1 MQTDKKISGSLLALT
16 AAAMALPGISNN
28 ADASEKADKKV
39 IRYQH
44 ASYSEEDLSGLL
56 TANGEESPRYQI
68 SVHQFQLLTPL
79 KDEYDLTVNYL
90 TEEMSGASPMGNVI
104 GRDNRAKLNMSG
116 ASIDESRR
124 DVAGNLRYFGKED
137 TVYAGTLGYSSEN
150 DYQAINIGA
159 EGEHYRN
166 DKSQTL
172 SWGAGLSFDSLKPTQ
187 DERYV
192 RPKSEDKTS
201 YSGVV
206 GFTQIIN
213 PTTQFQ
219 TGVSLTHL
227 SGYLSDP
234 YKTLDQRPDSK
245 TQFSWTNR
253 LRHYLEKWQSSIH
266 LDYRLY
272 TDDWAI
278 TSHTVDIAWFQPLSD
293 DVLLVPSIRYYTQG
307 QADFY
312 VVFDDGSIVGDQ
324 SSDFRLSPYGAFTTG
339 LKLVTKAGDWK
350 TTIAAEFYQ
359 SSADYALGD
368 VKLAH
373 PGLMEYSLF
382 TMAFEYA
389 F

>member
-1 MQTDKKISGSLLALT
+1 MQEDKRISASLLALT
-16 AAAMALPGISNN
+16 TAAMALPGL
-28 ADASEKADKKV
+28 AQKAHASEKAENRV
-39 IRYQH
+39 LRYQH
-44 ASYSEEDLSGLL
+44 ASYSEEDLSGLV
-56 TANGEESPRYQI
+56 TANSEESPRYQI
-68 SVHQFQLLTPL
+68 SVDQFQLLTPL
-79 KDEYDLTVNYL
+79 NDDYDLTVNYL

-104 GRDNRAKLNMSG
+104 GRDNQAKLNMSG

-124 DVAGNLRYFGKED
+124 DLATNLRYFGSEEA
-137 TVYAGTLGYSSEN
+137 VYAATLGYSSEN

-166 DKSQTL
+166 DKSQTI
-172 SWGAGLSFDSLKPTQ
+172 SWGAGLSFDSIKPTQ

-192 RPKSEDKTS
+192 RPNKEDKSS
-201 YSGVV
+201 YTGVL
-206 GFTQIIN
+206 GFTQVIN

-219 TGVSLTHL
+219 TGVSFTYL

-245 TQFSWTNR
+245 MQFSWTNR
-253 LRHYLEKWQSSIH
+253 LRHFLEKWQSIIH

-278 TSHTVDIAWFQPLSD
+278 TSHTVDLAWFQPLTN
-293 DVLLVPSIRYYTQG
+293 DVLLVPSIRYYTQS

-312 VVFDDGSIVGDQ
+312 VVFDDGAIVGDQ

-359 SSADYALGD
+359 SSPDYALGE

-382 TMAFEYA
+382 TMAFEYS

>member
-1 MQTDKKISGSLLALT
+1 MQKDKKISGSLLALT

-28 ADASEKADKKV
+28 VNASEKADKKV

-68 SVHQFQLLTPL
+68 SVHQFQLLTPV

-104 GRDNRAKLNMSG
+104 GRDNRAKLDMSG

-124 DVAGNLRYFGKED
+124 DLAGNLRYFGKEGA
-137 TVYAGTLGYSSEN
+137 VYAGTLGYSSEN

-159 EGEHYRN
+159 EGEHYKN
-166 DKSQTL
+166 DKQQTL
-172 SWGAGLSFDSLKPTQ
+172 SWGVGLSFDSLKPTQ

-201 YSGVV
+201 FSGVV

-213 PTTQFQ
+213 STTQFQ
-219 TGVSLTHL
+219 TGASLMHL

-234 YKTLDQRPDSK
+234 YKTLDQRPDRK

-253 LRHYLEKWQSSIH
+253 LRYYLKKWQSSIH